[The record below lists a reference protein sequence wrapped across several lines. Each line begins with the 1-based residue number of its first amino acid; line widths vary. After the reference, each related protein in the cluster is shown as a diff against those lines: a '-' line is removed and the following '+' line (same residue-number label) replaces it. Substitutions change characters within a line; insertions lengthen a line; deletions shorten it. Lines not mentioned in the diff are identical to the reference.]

1 MTQLTGHGVRNIGS
15 NASLIFAAQLVTSLL
30 RAAYAAT
37 VARTLGPELFGLLNY
52 GLGWYAA
59 LLAVANLQLE
69 SYMSRQLAAAPAQA
83 SAILS
88 RTLVL
93 RTFSTL
99 FVLAIAL
106 YVAATSREAQPLP
119 TLLLVFS
126 LAMAGRSAAM
136 WSNSAFIAT
145 EKTRPMFLLE
155 VGARVVEVVV
165 GSVVLFLGAGL
176 LGIAVVHALS
186 WVLQAVAALLIARSR
201 LPALDFQPRLARPG
215 ALLRDVAPIA
225 IASVAA
231 AWLMQGPFVMFR
243 GHAAQAADLGIVALV
258 LQVFVL
264 MAGVPAA
271 LGRAA
276 LPALSRSVVRTDS
289 KDGVFLEVVLRAG
302 IAASTALAMLASTIG
317 AWALPWILGEA
328 YRPAGSLLF
337 IGVLLALPFGVGSLT
352 GQIQLA
358 HGRAREAMIC
368 AVVGALAMTAMVLGF
383 RDAYADATSYLLLL
397 STGSV
402 AWSAL
407 GLAFAGRHVRIHWGR
422 SLVVPALLAC
432 GAFVLHRWLEGP
444 LSPAG
449 ALALGLLLLLAG
461 QFLLRIVTPQESQ
474 RLWRQLF
481 AARRRDAGTP

>member
-1 MTQLTGHGVRNIGS
+1 MNQLTGQGVRSIGS
-15 NASLIFAAQLVTSLL
+15 NASLIFAAQLVTSVL
-30 RAAYAAT
+30 RAAYAAI
-37 VARTLGPELFGLLNY
+37 VARKLGPELFGLLNY

-69 SYMSRQLAAAPAQA
+69 SYMSRQLAAVPAQA

-88 RTLVL
+88 RALTL
-93 RTFSTL
+93 RIFSTL
-99 FVLAIAL
+99 VVLAIAL
-106 YVAATSREAQPLP
+106 YVAGTSSEAQPLP

-136 WSNSAFIAT
+136 WSNSAFIAI
-145 EKTRPMFLLE
+145 EKARSMFRLE
-155 VGARVVEVVV
+155 VGARLAEVVV
-165 GSVVLFLGAGL
+165 GCVALFLGAGL
-176 LGIAVVHALS
+176 LGVAIVHALS
-186 WVLQAVAALLIARSR
+186 WVLQAVVAMVIARIR
-201 LPALDFQPRLARPG
+201 LPALDFQPRLAPQL

-225 IASVAA
+225 VASIAA

-276 LPALSRSVVRTDS
+276 LPALSRSVVRSDS
-289 KDGVFLEVVLRAG
+289 KDAVFLEVVLRAG
-302 IAASTALAMLASTIG
+302 IAASAALAMLASTIG

-337 IGVLLALPFGVGSLT
+337 LGVLLALPFGVGSLT

-368 AVVGALAMTAMVLGF
+368 AAVGALAMTALVLGF
-383 RDAYADATSYLLLL
+383 RDSHADAASYLLLL
-397 STGSV
+397 SSGSV
-402 AWSAL
+402 VWSAL
-407 GLAFAGRHVRIHWGR
+407 GLAFAGRRVQIHWVR
-422 SLVVPALLAC
+422 SLVVPASLAC
-432 GAFVLHRWLEGP
+432 GAFALYRWLEGP
-444 LSPAG
+444 LNSAG
-449 ALALGLLLLLAG
+449 ALALGLLVLVAG

-474 RLWRQLF
+474 LLWRHLF
-481 AARRRDAGTP
+481 AARRRGPGTP